1 MPLPC
6 IFETNIMKIS
16 IKRYKKKKNHI
27 HTHRPKQL
35 SHRYMLQKRWPFL
48 DGKLFKNKAFGKHNF
63 VQNKSMSGSLIQ
75 KSDKPL

>member
-1 MPLPC
+1 MQLPC

-16 IKRYKKKKNHI
+16 IKRYNPPHT

-63 VQNKSMSGSLIQ
+63 VQNKSLSGSLIQ